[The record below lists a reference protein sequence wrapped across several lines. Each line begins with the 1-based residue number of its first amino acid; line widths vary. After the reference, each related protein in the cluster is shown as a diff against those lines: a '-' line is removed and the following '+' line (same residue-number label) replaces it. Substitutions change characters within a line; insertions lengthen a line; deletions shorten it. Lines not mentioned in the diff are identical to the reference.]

1 MGLLI
6 SSVGIVAGYS
16 VKADGTESG
25 ETMKVAGLKAI
36 DTVVESSAVLIQSRH
51 PTNKDLVKLIKSRIK
66 GYIGRTILAWSV
78 F

>member
-1 MGLLI
+1 
-6 SSVGIVAGYS
+6 